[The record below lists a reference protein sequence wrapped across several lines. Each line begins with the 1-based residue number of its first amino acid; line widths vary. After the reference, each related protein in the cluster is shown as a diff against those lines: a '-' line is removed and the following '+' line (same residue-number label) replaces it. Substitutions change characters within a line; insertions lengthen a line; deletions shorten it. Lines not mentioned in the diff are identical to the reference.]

1 MDQINSPKTSAKIQE
16 TAKDFFGK
24 ACAIQPQEN
33 ELPVIT
39 RNFRSPGC
47 DLQSYQSPPA
57 NSGDIDALQL
67 YRELRPSVALF
78 KMQGKSDGTG
88 KEPAGIDKT
97 RGGSGVIAGKEGN
110 SCLVITDDHVT
121 KGVPQQHVKVGEVGV
136 VLANGKKYLG
146 SVITSDPARDLALVK
161 IDTGAETETICKPA
175 KFHDTVI
182 DPAQSPELI
191 TIGQPYTSDA
201 IYTST
206 GTASQIQKRGTFS
219 NMIQPLPGED
229 ANRDVLVTSLSIRE
243 GFSGGAVFDKTGTA
257 VGVNDFQ
264 TSPMSSVST
273 PVTNETVKDLL
284 SRRND
289 KTP

>member
-1 MDQINSPKTSAKIQE
+1 MDQIDSPKASAKE

-24 ACAIQPQEN
+24 ACAIQPQDN

-57 NSGDIDALQL
+57 NDGDMDALQL
-67 YRELRPSVALF
+67 YRDLRPSVAYF
-78 KMQGKSDGTG
+78 KMQGKTDGTG
-88 KEPAGIDKT
+88 KEQAGLDKT
-97 RGGSGVIAGKEGN
+97 WGGSGVIAAKEET

-121 KGVPQQHVKVGEVGV
+121 KGVPQQHVKAGEIGV
-136 VLANGKKYLG
+136 VLANGQKYLG

-161 IDTGAETETICKPA
+161 IDTGSETESICKPA

-191 TIGQPYTSDA
+191 TIGQPYTSEA

-206 GTASQIQKRGTFS
+206 GTASQMQKRSSFNTI
-219 NMIQPLPGED
+219 IQPLPGED
-229 ANRDVLVTSLSIRE
+229 ANRDVLVSSLSIRE
-243 GFSGGAVFDKTGTA
+243 GFSGGAVFDKTGTV
-257 VGVNDFQ
+257 VGVNDFH

-289 KTP
+289 KSP